1 MRQWKIQDREK
12 SDKYSDLSDKILDA
26 QNKTEKEGPKKVL
39 FSLKIGPTSE
49 TLPLFI
55 LPGT

>member
-1 MRQWKIQDREK
+1 MINIQIC
-12 SDKYSDLSDKILDA
+12 DKILDA

-39 FSLKIGPTSE
+39 CSLKIGPISR

-55 LPGT
+55 LPGI